1 MGKYKFNREQ
11 LKFVEDKKNVKDWV
25 KRIVK
30 YIIVSILLAVLY
42 YLVISL
48 FFSTDQERQL
58 GRENKILE
66 EEYKKM
72 AQKMDLLDNAVQN
85 LQIKDRE
92 IYRSIFDADPPRFL
106 YDGSDDNGFLDQI
119 DTLHNEKIIDR
130 SREEIRKI
138 ESQAGNVDEAIS
150 MIGKA
155 FEELGEDVRNI
166 PSIVP
171 VRNFSIG
178 QTGASVGK
186 KINPFYKSVVMHGG
200 IDLLG
205 ATGTEIIAPAR
216 GIVEKTVHSKR
227 GEGNT
232 ITINHQNG
240 YVTHYTHLGDIL
252 VRQGQKIEQG
262 AVIARIGMSGM
273 SFVPHLHYEIIYEEE
288 NLDPINYFFADLNPA
303 MFREMATI
311 TANTGQSLD

>member
-30 YIIVSILLAVLY
+30 YIVVSILLAVLY

-72 AQKMDLLDNAVQN
+72 ARKMDLLDNAVQS

-171 VRNFSIG
+171 VRNFSIS

-216 GIVEKTVHSKR
+216 GIVEKTVHSRR

-240 YVTHYTHLGDIL
+240 YVTRYTHLGDIL